1 MMEIWAVYGAVSEKL
16 YIFVIMKRRRIG
28 IYIMMLLCAAAGAM
42 AQSNRTRVKLLM
54 PLVFD
59 KQKVVNDTLKS
70 PSIQPEKNTTPAL
83 KYDRF

>member
-1 MMEIWAVYGAVSEKL
+1 
-16 YIFVIMKRRRIG
+16 
-28 IYIMMLLCAAAGAM
+28 MLLSAAAGAM

-70 PSIQPEKNTTPAL
+70 PSIHPEKSRLPIWITTAFGSMMCCLTVSAL
-83 KYDRF
+83 TMSAIAPF

>member
-1 MMEIWAVYGAVSEKL
+1 
-16 YIFVIMKRRRIG
+16 
-28 IYIMMLLCAAAGAM
+28 MLLCAAAGAM

-70 PSIQPEKNTTPAL
+70 PSIQPEKSRLPTWSTTAFGSMMCCLTASAL
-83 KYDRF
+83 TTSAIAPF